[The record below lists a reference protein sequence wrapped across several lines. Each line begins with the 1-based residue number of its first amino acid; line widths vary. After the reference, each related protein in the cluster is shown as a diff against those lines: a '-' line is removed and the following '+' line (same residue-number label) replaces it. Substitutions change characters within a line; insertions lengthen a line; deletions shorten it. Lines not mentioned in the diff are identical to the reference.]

1 MEKLKETLKDEVIAA
16 HFGRGL
22 AESDRLDAE
31 KLRNDFSDLEV
42 GRMLRRLDGRVEVD
56 LTLT

>member
-1 MEKLKETLKDEVIAA
+1 MKDEVIAA